1 MNQICIGLFG
11 NGVVGKGFRHL
22 VSTTGGAVIKKIAV
36 RYPAKHPA
44 LQAPLLAASR
54 EEVILDPEVNVIVEA
69 IDDEVAAFEI
79 LKLALQHKK
88 PVITANKKMIATYLC
103 EIIRLQIEHKT
114 PVLYEAACCAGIP
127 VVRTLQDYYDAT
139 TVQKLEGI
147 INGSTNYI
155 LTAMQLFRFRFEHAL
170 QLAQEAG
177 FAESDASLDVEG
189 KDALHKL
196 CILVRHLWGVPVSVD
211 DLVHT
216 GIQNLLQQDLRLA
229 EQLQG
234 SIKLVAVTERT
245 GAHSIN
251 AYLLPRLVLKQ
262 DALFQVNQENNGIVV
277 EDMFKEQHF
286 LHGKGSG
293 GVPTAAGLWNDIR
306 AAFRGYRYQYI
317 DTGTECLTLDYG
329 KEIAVHLSVATGRQL
344 PGAIAG
350 RLHEYA
356 ADGSCRYWTGK
367 LTLEQLKED
376 PWWKQEGI
384 SLIDI
389 SGLDAEDELD
399 LLDRLK
405 TAVALQKDIFQP
417 V

>member
-22 VSTTGGAVIKKIAV
+22 VSTTGGAEIRKIAV
-36 RYPAKHPA
+36 RYPAKHPE
-44 LQAPLLAASR
+44 LQAPLLAASK
-54 EEVILDPEVNVIVEA
+54 EDIILDPDVNIIVEA
-69 IDDEVAAFEI
+69 IDDEQAAFEI

-88 PVITANKKMIATYLC
+88 PVITANKKMIAEYLP
-103 EIIRLQIEHKT
+103 EIIRLQTEHET

-127 VVRTLQDYYDAT
+127 VVRTLQDYYHPA

-147 INGSTNYI
+147 VNGSTNYI

-177 FAESDASLDVEG
+177 FAERDAALDVEG

-196 CILVRHLWGVPVSVD
+196 CILIRHLWGLQVTTGQIA
-211 DLVHT
+211 HT
-216 GIQNLLQQDLRLA
+216 GIQNIMQQDLKLA

-245 GAHSIN
+245 GSKSIN

-262 DALFQVNQENNGIVV
+262 DTLFQVNQENNGVV
-277 EDMFKEQHF
+277 IEDIFKEQHF

-293 GVPTAAGLWNDIR
+293 GIPTAAGLWNDIIASR
-306 AAFRGYRYQYI
+306 RGYRYQY
-317 DTGTECLTLDYG
+317 TGREENVIELDEA
-329 KEIAVHLSVATGRQL
+329 KEIAIHLSVANERHL
-344 PGAIAG
+344 PAG
-350 RLHEYA
+350 ISEKLHDYA

-367 LTLEQLKED
+367 LSLKQLQED
-376 PWWKQEGI
+376 DWWKQDGI

-389 SGLDAEDELD
+389 SGLDAEDELE
-399 LLDRLK
+399 LMDRLK
-405 TAVALQKDIFQP
+405 TALALQKDIFQP

>member
-36 RYPAKHPA
+36 RYPAKHPE
-44 LQAPLLAASR
+44 LQAPLLASSK
-54 EEVILDPEVNVIVEA
+54 EDIILDEAVNVIVEA
-69 IDDEVAAFEI
+69 IDDEQAAFEI

-88 PVITANKKMIATYLC
+88 PVITANKKMVAEYLP

-127 VVRTLQDYYDAT
+127 VVRSLQDYYNAST
-139 TVQKLEGI
+139 IQKLEGI

-177 FAESDASLDVEG
+177 FAESDSSLDVEG

-196 CILVRHLWGVPVSVD
+196 CILIRHLWGVQVETSQV
-211 DLVHT
+211 VHT
-216 GIQNLLQQDLRLA
+216 GIQNIIQQDLRLA

-234 SIKLVAVTERT
+234 SIKLVAITERT
-245 GAHSIN
+245 GVNSIN
-251 AYLLPRLVLKQ
+251 AYLLPKLVLKQ
-262 DALFQVNQENNGIVV
+262 DTLFQVNQENNGIVI
-277 EDMFKEQHF
+277 EDIFKEQHF

-293 GVPTAAGLWNDIR
+293 GIPTAAGLWNDIK
-306 AAFRGYRYQYI
+306 ASQKGYRYQYI
-317 DTGTECLTLDYG
+317 DTEGECLELDFE
-329 KEIAVHLSVATGRQL
+329 KEIAVHLSVANNLHL
-344 PGAIAG
+344 PAVVSS
-350 RLHEYA
+350 RLHDYA
-356 ADGSCRYWTGK
+356 ADGRCRYWTGK
-367 LTLEQLKED
+367 LSLKQLQEGD
-376 PWWKQEGI
+376 WWKQQGI
-384 SLIDI
+384 SLLDI
-389 SGLDAEDELD
+389 SGLDTEGELE
-399 LLDRLK
+399 LLDKLK
-405 TAVALQKDIFQP
+405 TALALQKDIFQP